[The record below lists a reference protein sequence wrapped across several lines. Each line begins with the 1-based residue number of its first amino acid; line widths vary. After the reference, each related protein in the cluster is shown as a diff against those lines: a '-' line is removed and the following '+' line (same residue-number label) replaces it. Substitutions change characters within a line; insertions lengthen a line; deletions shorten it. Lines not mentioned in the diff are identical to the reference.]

1 MSKAGPVAQRSSSG
15 IAHAPRSGRNPAGVI
30 GSDGQTPRRQLA
42 LVAFGCPT
50 PPRSTRS
57 CGCTRSSNPGSAG
70 VLQNAHKAHR
80 LRQGAAA
87 AAVKMELALLHRAF
101 VLALKANRVERVP
114 PLPTV
119 EVDNARSGFCSPE
132 EIEKVIA
139 QLPEHVAPVVR
150 LLYLTGMRKGEALN
164 LRWSRVDFDAQ
175 VIGL

>member
-1 MSKAGPVAQRSSSG
+1 M
-15 IAHAPRSGRNPAGVI
+15 
-30 GSDGQTPRRQLA
+30 
-42 LVAFGCPT
+42 
-50 PPRSTRS
+50 
-57 CGCTRSSNPGSAG
+57 
-70 VLQNAHKAHR
+70 QNAHKAHR

-175 VIGL
+175 VIGLRPEDTKTKRGRTIPFGRLCPLADLLKHQFERVRAMGRETGDRKSVV